1 MNKIMADRRN
11 GHYYLLNKAFR
22 TSLTA
27 ALFSSMINN
36 ICSATD
42 ALITGNMIGPEALSA
57 IGLTIPIITA
67 LNCFM
72 DLMFDGA
79 IARSSTDLGN
89 HDIAGMNRRLSAGLF
104 SGYLLT
110 VGAMIVLQIILVPVS
125 RFLVPDS
132 EAVRRCFL

>member
-1 MNKIMADRRN
+1 MRKKTMKADN

-27 ALFSSMINN
+27 ALLSSMISN

-42 ALITGNMIGPEALSA
+42 ALITGNMIGPEALGS
-57 IGLTIPIITA
+57 IGLTIPLITA

-89 HDIAGMNRRLSAGLF
+89 HDIPGMNRRLSAGLV
-104 SGYLLT
+104 SGYLL
-110 VGAMIVLQIILVPVS
+110 A
-125 RFLVPDS
+125 
-132 EAVRRCFL
+132 